1 MLYVNQSYNY
11 LIRKRSNYIEPIKL
25 SCNTDY
31 NKQHKGN
38 SQQTAPY
45 TLVKDLITK
54 YGKSWL
60 NLNIPQFLTDQ
71 KEFAVNNRYLS
82 DIEEYMQNNGL
93 NQFSIVANIK
103 NVYNGLIIENDRN
116 AIKPYEL
123 DIYLPDLNLAIEYN
137 SIKYHSIKEVGNA
150 YYHIKKSIRC
160 RRVGIRLIHIYEF
173 EDFDTQIQLLQ
184 DLILGQD
191 NYPKSDFNKNNLLD
205 NIPKPSIIYNNN
217 HCTIYGA
224 GKLIS

>member
-71 KEFAVNNRYLS
+71 KEFAINNKYLS

-123 DIYLPDLNLAIEYN
+123 DIYLPDLKYYDDKFLNVFKTPYNILNAIELN
-137 SIKYHSIKEVGNA
+137 SFCKYITSFLYKKEQ
-150 YYHIKKSIRC
+150 K
-160 RRVGIRLIHIYEF
+160 
-173 EDFDTQIQLLQ
+173 
-184 DLILGQD
+184 
-191 NYPKSDFNKNNLLD
+191 
-205 NIPKPSIIYNNN
+205 
-217 HCTIYGA
+217 
-224 GKLIS
+224 